1 MKKRITIKQL
11 CSMIAF
17 MLFYCVA
24 PTQAQNVTIGPDN
37 GSIITGQAG
46 GNTGDS
52 GIGRGMGSMWRHE
65 QLPLTMTTS
74 DIAMLTS
81 AGELADPSCAIDK
94 YNGKLIIGAGQ
105 TQTFIV
111 VSLPKG
117 YRITG
122 YRLELQPNI
131 YGTIRLHSGKNSWD
145 ISNDDVMRI
154 YETEAWGSVAPYIIP
169 GATTGNESNTHCTL
183 TDLDQYGYSYIT
195 VAHEIGNTNNLDM
208 KNDTEENRAKT
219 FVINREAKQD
229 QTTKEWDMG
238 NQLHFFFARG
248 ASQYALTIKSF
259 EITFTAEGTFNAGL
273 TPVSVGEATSV
284 VQSPFST
291 SKMDVGSIVWDEAKQ
306 LYLYDYTQVQELA
319 AYNWMYQENA
329 VAGGRPTVGDED
341 KHIYPVV
348 VDGNGVYAFGN
359 DTYFVEPPTTIETAS
374 GWNSPIGFRIVGAKF
389 DYQWGSD
396 TQGGTQ
402 TLVDV
407 CYIRGRYP
415 TDNGGTSSRDGYLND
430 HLDIINDRFA
440 WQIDEWGNIYKEY
453 TNPAGDTYRKYLACF
468 GSDENER
475 VLSLSTSATGAEAK
489 WNLRVEPANG
499 NNTRHVY
506 YEDSHGD
513 RYYLN
518 WRIRQ
523 EGSTY
528 HSRCYLTKNGTTNLC
543 SATTGQTHS
552 INIPSFS
559 AGSYTLEIYG
569 TDKDTPVET
578 VTVNSASDVG
588 SYTVKNLN
596 NDAVKFKISN
606 LAEGKQAIVNVTLM
620 LEALN
625 PYIDKMDIVCHDD
638 INPTT
643 GKPNLELTQSFTS
656 NDFSVSGGKF
666 IFYVP
671 DDYSDVPLTFTFSD
685 LYSKYGDN
693 TYYND
698 VDYLQMN
705 GNARYSYVTSDYFKL
720 YSGNTKSGVT
730 GFPVNE
736 GLYDNSYTPNT
747 DYKTKVYTSTAGNI
761 RFKFNNAE
769 NLVGGTGTLVEYP
782 FTVSDYIGSTDP
794 DNSTETGTFIPCVLI
809 ANPEAS
815 PTGTDYKRSDIFY
828 VFTADETRYNIA
840 PTTALQHRYYAFYR
854 MDIELEARTFTPN
867 FTYTPIYDKT
877 FQLHKEPKRDDQ
889 GNIIKVDGK
898 IQYDEME
905 IEESM
910 WGLKLDVATNEGEE
924 YEQGYLTYQ
933 EIIDNILGRKA
944 EYYTAAEATA
954 YNTKNNLSEGDSNYK
969 HEGDLKKKAIES
981 TLDASNTNA
990 PKYMRQIL
998 YVDGTPLYAMLNSS
1012 ENAVIKTLKD
1022 LKDSLAV
1029 NNLVFLPENTTST
1042 LDNVAYQMG
1051 SGAFRAGKNIVLT
1064 DKQPFYTPYS
1074 IQVASADYASYSR
1087 TIPLPPED
1095 EDKNVTVMLPFTLT
1109 HSGGTHTNETGTPGA
1124 GMSFSINTMEGENE
1138 MSVEGINW
1146 GNAYFKPIQT
1156 TTTEANKPYM
1166 IKIEKANIPTDA
1178 TELEF
1183 TVSQKGSGI
1192 YKTPDFDEV
1201 PKLKKEDKM
1210 VENEVDYGQVV
1221 AICTGKL
1228 FKGADTEGTYTITND
1243 NGSDYVKTYSF
1254 TNYASYS
1261 GNKFDRAVTE
1271 NVFYFGTT
1279 NNKYVDLHTLSGK
1292 YRYLY
1297 VYPFRGVYYYTYTEE
1312 GNATGA
1318 KFMRGFNICYGENPT
1333 ETSETTAI
1341 KNMPQWADL
1350 MLRTGKRTITL
1361 TATKDQTVDIYS
1373 MNGIKT
1379 RNIEMNAGESR
1390 VVTVPSGVYV
1400 VNGTKIVV
1408 R

>member
-1 MKKRITIKQL
+1 MKKMKTRNKCLVTSLAI
-11 CSMIAF
+11 IA
-17 MLFYCVA
+17 MLMMSLGVK
-24 PTQAQNVTIGPDN
+24 AQNVTIGPNN

-46 GNTGDS
+46 GNLDDS
-52 GIGRGMGSMWRHE
+52 GIKRGMGSMWRHE

-105 TQTFIV
+105 TQTFVV

-122 YRLELQPNI
+122 YRLVLQPDI
-131 YGTIRLHSGKNSWD
+131 YGNNIQLHQGKQSWN
-145 ISNDDVMRI
+145 IGTNDHMRF
-154 YETEAWGSVAPYIIP
+154 YETEAWGSVAPYTIP

-195 VAHEIGNTNNLDM
+195 VAHEIGNDNNLDM
-208 KNDTEENRAKT
+208 YNDTQANRAKT
-219 FVINREAKQD
+219 FVIEREASQD
-229 QTTKEWDMG
+229 ETTKEWDMG

-248 ASQYALTIKSF
+248 ASEYALSINHF

-291 SKMDVGSIVWDEAKQ
+291 SKMDVGSIVWDEEKQ

-329 VAGGRPTVGDED
+329 VAGGRPTIGDED

-402 TLVDV
+402 TIVDA

-415 TDNGGTSSRDGYLND
+415 TNNGGSSNSDGWLND
-430 HLDIINDRFA
+430 HLDITNNSFA

-453 TNPAGDTYRKYLACF
+453 TNPAGDKYRKYLACF

-499 NNTRHVY
+499 NNTRRIY
-506 YEDSHGD
+506 YKDSHD
-513 RYYLN
+513 QYYYLN

-528 HSRCYLTKNGTTNLC
+528 HSRCYATKNGNTNLC
-543 SATTGQTHS
+543 SATTGQTHN

-559 AGSYTLEIYG
+559 AGSYKLEIYG

-638 INPTT
+638 E
-643 GKPNLELTQSFTS
+643 GNLELTQSFTS

-693 TYYND
+693 TYYYD

-705 GNARYSYVTSDYFKL
+705 GNARYSYVTSDYFKQF
-720 YSGNTKSGVT
+720 SGNSKSGVT
-730 GFPVNE
+730 GFVVNG
-736 GLYDNSYTPNT
+736 GLYDNAYTPNT
-747 DYKTKVYTSTAGNI
+747 NYKTKVYTSTAGNI

-782 FTVSDYIGSTDP
+782 FTVSDYIGSADP
-794 DNSTETGTFIPCVLI
+794 DNSTETGTFVPCVLI

-815 PTGTDYKRSDIFY
+815 PSGTDYEKSDVFY

-877 FQLHKEPKRDDQ
+877 FQLHKEPQRDDQ

-898 IQYDEME
+898 IQYDEKE

-910 WGLKLDVATNEGEE
+910 WGLKLDVATSEGGT

-1012 ENAVIKTLKD
+1012 ENAVVKTLQD

-1029 NNLVFLPENTTST
+1029 NSLVFLPENTTST
-1042 LDNVAYQMG
+1042 LDNVAYKMG
-1051 SGAFRAGKNIVLT
+1051 SGAFRAGKDIVLT
-1064 DKQPFYTPYS
+1064 DKQPFYSPYD
-1074 IQVASADYASYSR
+1074 IQVDAANKATYTRVLTQADYGQATNA
-1087 TIPLPPED
+1087 TI
-1095 EDKNVTVMLPFTLT
+1095 MLPFTINVGSNGL
-1109 HSGGTHTNETGTPGA
+1109 HTNPDGKC
-1124 GMSFSINTMEGENE
+1124 SFSVNTMLSGKTLKP
-1138 MSVEGINW
+1138 VEGSTVDC
-1146 GNAYFKPIQT
+1146 GTTYFAPISGET
-1156 TTTEANKPYM
+1156 TKANTPYM
-1166 IKIEKANIPTDA
+1166 IKVESIDA
-1178 TELEF
+1178 S
-1183 TVSQKGSGI
+1183 VSNNNQISFIATQNGSGI
-1192 YKTPDFDEV
+1192 AKTPTDLTIPVFSGKV
-1201 PKLKKEDKM
+1201 IKG
-1210 VENEVDYGQVV
+1210 ENT
-1221 AICTGKL
+1221 TGSYK
-1228 FKGADTEGTYTITND
+1228 DVNY
-1243 NGSDYVKTYSF
+1243 YF

-1261 GNKFDRAVTE
+1261 GGKFDRAVSE
-1271 NVFYFGTT
+1271 DVFYFSK
-1279 NNKYVDLHTLSGK
+1279 NKYVDLHTLYPGTQQ
-1292 YRYLY
+1292 YLLSF
-1297 VYPFRGVYYYTYTEE
+1297 PFRGVYTYSTS
-1312 GNATGA
+1312 APSASGA
-1318 KFMRGFNICYGENPT
+1318 KLMSSFVISYDLDDMESMGI
-1333 ETSETTAI
+1333 TT
-1341 KNMPQWADL
+1341 KLEKLGTKPDL
-1350 MLRTGKRTITL
+1350 MIRSDRGMLTIT
-1361 TATKDQTVDIYS
+1361 ASRSQDVVIRS
-1373 MNGIKT
+1373 VNGMVVKST
-1379 RNIEMNAGESR
+1379 NIEAGNTT
-1390 VVTVPSGVYV
+1390 TVALPAGIYL
-1400 VNGTKIVV
+1400 VNNTKITVK
-1408 R
+1408 